1 MKPETQIPNQSQVQQ
16 VQIQPLEFEAP
27 CCDSVRSCSV
37 AKVYI
42 IGIRNGKPKILRE
55 IGAVRCYRGIT
66 KKFKF
71 YPSPDAILVKYYRSN
86 RGVHY
91 ITVLWKPGSLTE
103 EQARLLAAAALDIYE
118 EEVIA

>member
-1 MKPETQIPNQSQVQQ
+1 VT
-16 VQIQPLEFEAP
+16 
-27 CCDSVRSCSV
+27 
-37 AKVYI
+37 KVYI

-55 IGAVRCYRGIT
+55 IGAVRCYRGIA

-71 YPSPDAILVKYYRSN
+71 YPSPDVILVKYYRSN